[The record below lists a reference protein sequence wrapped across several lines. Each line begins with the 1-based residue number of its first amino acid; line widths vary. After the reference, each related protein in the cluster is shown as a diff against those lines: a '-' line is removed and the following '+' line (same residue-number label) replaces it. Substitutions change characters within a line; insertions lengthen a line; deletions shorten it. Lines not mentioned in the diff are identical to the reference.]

1 MDKNREVNS
10 SYSLRYVQ
18 TAAKISNIVDSNNV
32 ESWCEV
38 YEIIALMKPWFF
50 FRLLLS
56 NCLNWKIYCDD
67 RSSFSMLRV
76 VAFVLAVVCRRMQQL
91 PALLAPTMLRVV
103 EFVLTVVCKRIQ
115 QLSTLLAPTMLRVVA
130 FVLAVVCKRMQQL
143 PALLAPT
150 MLRVVE
156 FVLTVVCKRIQQLS
170 TLLAPTMLRVVAF
183 VLAVVCKRMQQ
194 LPTLFAPTML
204 RVVEYVL
211 AVVCKHHC
219 CCVRVGSGV
228 QKDATTP
235 SNVGTWTASWEGYNP

>member
-56 NCLNWKIYCDD
+56 NCLNWKIYCAD
-67 RSSFSMLRV
+67 RSSLSMLRV
-76 VAFVLAVVCRRMQQL
+76 VAFVLV
-91 PALLAPTMLRVV
+91 
-103 EFVLTVVCKRIQ
+103 VVCKRVQ

-150 MLRVVE
+150 MLRVVA
-156 FVLTVVCKRIQQLS
+156 FVLAVECKRMQQLP
-170 TLLAPTMLRVVAF
+170 TLLAPTMLRVAEF
-183 VLAVVCKRMQQ
+183 
-194 LPTLFAPTML
+194 
-204 RVVEYVL
+204 VL